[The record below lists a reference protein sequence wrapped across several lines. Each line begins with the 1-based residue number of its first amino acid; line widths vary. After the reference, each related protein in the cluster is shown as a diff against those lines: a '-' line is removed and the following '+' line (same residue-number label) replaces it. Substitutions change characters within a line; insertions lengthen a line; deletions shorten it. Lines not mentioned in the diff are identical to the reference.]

1 MNPTEHSAESAA
13 AYPTDRRGL
22 LVVLM
27 EPEDGYEEL
36 LNRWYDDEHLAERAE
51 VPGILSVRRYVAVEG
66 EPKYLA
72 MYELDTP
79 AVVQGEPYLEQK
91 RRPTPLTQ
99 EVEAHVRMIRNVY
112 AEITPRMAGGPGPL
126 AAESPGG
133 K

>member
-1 MNPTEHSAESAA
+1 MNPDEDSTDASA

-22 LVVLM
+22 LVVLA
-27 EPEDGYEEL
+27 EPDDGYEDL

-51 VPGILSVRRYVAVEG
+51 VPGILSARRYVAVEG
-66 EPKYLA
+66 APKYLA
-72 MYELDTP
+72 MYELETP

-91 RRPTPLTQ
+91 RRPTAMTQ
-99 EVEAHVRMIRNVY
+99 KVEAHVRMIRNVY

-126 AAESPGG
+126 ESTGD

>member
-1 MNPTEHSAESAA
+1 MTPSRRSAESAT

-27 EPEDGYEEL
+27 EPDDGYEEL
-36 LNRWYDDEHLAERAE
+36 LNRWYDEEHLAERSE
-51 VPGILSVRRYVAVEG
+51 VPGIVSARRYVAVEG

-79 AVVQGEPYLEQK
+79 AVVQGEPYLAQK
-91 RRPTPLTQ
+91 RSPTPLTQ

-112 AEITPRMAGGPGPL
+112 AEITPKMAGGPGPL
-126 AAESPGG
+126 AEEAPNER
-133 K
+133 